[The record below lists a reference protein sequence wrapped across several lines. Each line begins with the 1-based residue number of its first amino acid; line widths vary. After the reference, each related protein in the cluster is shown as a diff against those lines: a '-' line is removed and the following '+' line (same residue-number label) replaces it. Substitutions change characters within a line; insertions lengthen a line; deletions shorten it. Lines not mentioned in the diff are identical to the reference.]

1 MNAPRHA
8 LIGGGIIGCTIA
20 WRLAQRGQKVVLFEK
35 NRLGKE
41 ASWAAA
47 GMLSPGGELDQE
59 LHLAAFYLESRRQY
73 PAFVAELVQE
83 SGLAID
89 FQECGALDLA
99 YTEQEWEHL
108 KTRAEKQRAGG
119 IQSRE
124 LSSDKVKVFSPH
136 VQTENLVGAL
146 FYPDDA
152 VVAPRE
158 LLNALRVAC
167 SKNGVDLREETVVS
181 EIEVVNNGVLVNGE
195 HFATA
200 ILAAGAWSGSI
211 PVKGVAPI
219 PASEPVKG
227 HLLGFEL
234 QLGACP
240 TIVRHEHIYI
250 FQRGSGMVV
259 VGASMENVGFERTVD
274 SAVSEKLRQDVMR
287 FVPVLERLQPVDV
300 WIGFRPKAAALQL
313 GRWQESNLFLAYGHF
328 RNGILLAPATASRIV
343 GEMMIMAEVK
353 ELQ

>member
-1 MNAPRHA
+1 MSSARHA
-8 LIGGGIIGCTIA
+8 VIGGGIIGCAIA
-20 WRLAQRGQKVVLFEK
+20 WRLAQRGETVVLFEK
-35 NRLGKE
+35 SRLGKE

-47 GMLSPGGELDQE
+47 GMLSPGGELDQD
-59 LHLAAFYLESRRQY
+59 LHLAAFYIESRRQY
-73 PAFVAELVQE
+73 PAFVAQLVQE

-99 YTEQEWEHL
+99 YTEEEWEHL
-108 KTRAEKQRAGG
+108 KTRAEKQRTTG

-124 LSSDKVKVFSPH
+124 LSPDKVKKFSPH
-136 VQTENLVGAL
+136 VQTENLIGAL

-158 LLNALRVAC
+158 LLNALSTC
-167 SKNGVDLREETVVS
+167 LKNSVELREQTPVS
-181 EIEVVNNGVLVNGE
+181 EIEAVNNGVLIDGE
-195 HFATA
+195 HFANA
-200 ILAAGAWSGSI
+200 VLAAGAWSGSI
-211 PVKGVAPI
+211 PIKGVMPI
-219 PASEPVKG
+219 PSSEPVKG

-240 TIVRHEHIYI
+240 TIARHEHIYI

-259 VGASMENVGFERTVD
+259 AGASMENVGFERTVD
-274 SAVSEKLRQDVMR
+274 AAISEKLRQDVMR

-328 RNGILLAPATASRIV
+328 RNGILLAPATASRLV
-343 GEMMIMAEVK
+343 D
-353 ELQ
+353 ELLNNS